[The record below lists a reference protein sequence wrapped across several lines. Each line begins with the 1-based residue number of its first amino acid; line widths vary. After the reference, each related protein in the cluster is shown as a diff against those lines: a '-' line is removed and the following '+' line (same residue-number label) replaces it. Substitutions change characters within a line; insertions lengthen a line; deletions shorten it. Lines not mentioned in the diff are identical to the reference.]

1 MTYMISSYDV
11 MIIWYYMGMSQKP
24 IADSYGKTN
33 DTPFC
38 SSTVVVNL
46 IFRNFWWL
54 LPWPAKILTTSLKT
68 NENQSPALKPEQSGI
83 LKSAWNIHMPA
94 TRGRLQQAFDQS
106 PALKPESSV
115 KTRTKRYPK
124 ISVKNMIYLYFPTFC
139 LPQWWL
145 TLFFVH
151 FATSW
156 LNSSW

>member
-1 MTYMISSYDV
+1 
-11 MIIWYYMGMSQKP
+11 
-24 IADSYGKTN
+24 
-33 DTPFC
+33 
-38 SSTVVVNL
+38 
-46 IFRNFWWL
+46 
-54 LPWPAKILTTSLKT
+54 
-68 NENQSPALKPEQSGI
+68 
-83 LKSAWNIHMPA
+83 MPA